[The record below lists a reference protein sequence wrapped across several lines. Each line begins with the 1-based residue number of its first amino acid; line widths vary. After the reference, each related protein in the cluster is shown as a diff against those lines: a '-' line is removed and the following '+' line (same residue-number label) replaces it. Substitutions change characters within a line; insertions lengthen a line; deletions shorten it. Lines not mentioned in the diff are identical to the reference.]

1 MKRGRAKQAGRKSAK
16 RRLPVMQ
23 IVGIVLGLGLLISPI
38 ALDLAETW
46 RNSQAVSSMS
56 DTASAQDDARLQE
69 VLYQAHAYNAK
80 LAGKLEGEA
89 AQAVLP
95 YDQQLAWNADGAI
108 SWLEIPS
115 LSLKLPG
122 YRGTSEETLSSG
134 IGHLGGTS
142 LPVGGE
148 SSHCVLT
155 GHSGM
160 YNSRMLDDLRQ
171 MKVGDLFAVHTLS
184 EELVYEV
191 EDISVVL
198 PEDVGSLSIVPGRDL
213 CTLLT
218 CTPYGV
224 NDHRLLVTAHRTDK
238 QLERKTP
245 VQEAVAYATNARVLP
260 FVAGFAVAVAGVL
273 VYVLARRKREKK
285 K

>member
-1 MKRGRAKQAGRKSAK
+1 
-16 RRLPVMQ
+16 
-23 IVGIVLGLGLLISPI
+23 
-38 ALDLAETW
+38 
-46 RNSQAVSSMS
+46 
-56 DTASAQDDARLQE
+56 
-69 VLYQAHAYNAK
+69 
-80 LAGKLEGEA
+80 
-89 AQAVLP
+89 
-95 YDQQLAWNADGAI
+95 
-108 SWLEIPS
+108 
-115 LSLKLPG
+115 
-122 YRGTSEETLSSG
+122 
-134 IGHLGGTS
+134 
-142 LPVGGE
+142 
-148 SSHCVLT
+148 
-155 GHSGM
+155 M

-260 FVAGFAVAVAGVL
+260 FVAGLIVAVAGVL

>member
-1 MKRGRAKQAGRKSAK
+1 MRNPEPTERK
-16 RRLPVMQ
+16 RRPPVLQ
-23 IVGIVLGLGLLISPI
+23 ILGLIVGLGLLVTPI
-38 ALDLAETW
+38 VFDLVETW
-46 RNSQAVSSMS
+46 QNNQAITIMT
-56 DTASAQDDARLQE
+56 DTASAQDNEELQE
-69 VLYQAHAYNAK
+69 VLDQARAYNAK
-80 LAGKLEGEA
+80 LGGKLQGEA

-95 YDQQLAWNADGAI
+95 YDEQLVWSADGAI
-108 SWLEIPS
+108 SWLEIPC
-115 LSLKLPG
+115 LNLKLPV

-198 PEDVGSLSIVPGRDL
+198 PEEVGSLSIVQGRDL
-213 CTLLT
+213 CTLVT

-238 QLERKTP
+238 RLEHNTAA
-245 VQEAVAYATNARVLP
+245 QEVVAYATNMRVLP
-260 FVAGFAVAVAGVL
+260 FIAGLVVAIAGVL
-273 VYVLARRKREKK
+273 VYVLVRRKRKK
-285 K
+285 KV

>member
-1 MKRGRAKQAGRKSAK
+1 MRSGRDENDRQRPRK
-16 RRLPVMQ
+16 RRPPIIPIIGLV
-23 IVGIVLGLGLLISPI
+23 VGLGLLVAPI
-38 ALDLAETW
+38 AFDLSEMW
-46 RNSQAVSSMS
+46 QNRQAISTMTDSVNEG
-56 DTASAQDDARLQE
+56 DDARLQE
-69 VLYQAHAYNAK
+69 VLAQARAYNEK
-80 LAGKLEGEA
+80 LAGELQGEA
-89 AQAVLP
+89 AQTVLP
-95 YDQQLAWNADGAI
+95 YDEQLAWNEDGAI
-108 SWLEIPS
+108 SWLEIPG
-115 LSLKLPG
+115 LNLKLPV

-134 IGHLGGTS
+134 IGHLEGTS

-171 MKVGDLFAVHTLS
+171 MEKGDLFAVHTLG

-198 PEDVGSLSIVPGRDL
+198 PEEVGSLSIVPGRDL
-213 CTLLT
+213 CTLVT

-260 FVAGFAVAVAGVL
+260 FVVGFIVAVAGVL

>member
-1 MKRGRAKQAGRKSAK
+1 MKRGKSKQAGRRK
-16 RRLPVMQ
+16 RRLPVVQ
-23 IVGIVLGLGLLISPI
+23 IMGIVLGLGLLISPI
-38 ALDLAETW
+38 ALD
-46 RNSQAVSSMS
+46 
-56 DTASAQDDARLQE
+56 
-69 VLYQAHAYNAK
+69 
-80 LAGKLEGEA
+80 
-89 AQAVLP
+89 
-95 YDQQLAWNADGAI
+95 
-108 SWLEIPS
+108 
-115 LSLKLPG
+115 
-122 YRGTSEETLSSG
+122 SG

-260 FVAGFAVAVAGVL
+260 FVAGLIVAVAGVL